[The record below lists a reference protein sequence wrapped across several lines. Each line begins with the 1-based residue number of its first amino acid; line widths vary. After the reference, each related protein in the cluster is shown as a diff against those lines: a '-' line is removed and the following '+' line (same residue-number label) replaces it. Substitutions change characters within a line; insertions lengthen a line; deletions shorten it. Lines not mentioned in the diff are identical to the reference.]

1 MTELFESLKDC
12 KLCPRNCD
20 ADRYSD
26 KLGYCGSD
34 AGYHISSIVLHKGE
48 EPVISG
54 ENGICNVFFSRCN
67 LQCIYC
73 QNLQI
78 SCNQGVVISRAYSLE
93 EVIAEIIAIL
103 DLHQINTVGF
113 VSPSHYVPHVIEII
127 ESLRLNGRNPITVY
141 NTNAYEKASTIRL
154 LESYISVYLPDFKY
168 LDNELAKELSDASN
182 YPDKAILAIKE
193 MYRQKGSTLIKN
205 DEGLAESGLIIRH
218 LVLPDQI
225 ENSLKVLRFI
235 AEELSPD
242 ISLSLMAQYYPLEKL
257 RHHPFLNRKLTV
269 SEYEVVVKEAEKL
282 GFHRG
287 WIQELESTE
296 TYLPDFKKDEPFS

>member
-1 MTELFESLKDC
+1 MKDC
-12 KLCPRNCD
+12 KLCPRNCN

-73 QNLQI
+73 QNQQI
-78 SCNQGVVISRAYSLE
+78 SCNQGEIISREYTLDEVVIK
-93 EVIAEIIAIL
+93 IISIL

-113 VSPSHYVPHVIEII
+113 VSPSHFVPHVISII
-127 ESLRLNGRNPITVY
+127 ERLRLKGRNPITVY
-141 NTNAYEKASTIRL
+141 NTNAYEKASTIRQ

-168 LDNELAKELSDASN
+168 LDNVLAKELSDAYN
-182 YPDKAILAIKE
+182 YPEIAKSAIKE
-193 MYRQKGSTLIKN
+193 MYRQKGSSMIKN
-205 DEGLAESGLIIRH
+205 DQDQAESGLIIRH
-218 LVLPDQI
+218 LVLPNQV

-242 ISLSLMAQYYPLEKL
+242 ITLSLMSQYYPIEKIKS
-257 RHHPFLNRKLTV
+257 HFFLNRKLNTT
-269 SEYEVVVKEAEKL
+269 EYDVVVKEAEQL

-287 WIQELESTE
+287 WIQEIESADV
-296 TYLPDFKKDEPFS
+296 YLPDFNENEVFKY